1 MVVRSEN
8 GRSQRTLQQGKKDL
22 SPNRAL
28 VDVIENYGRIC
39 AEVGISDALS
49 LEHAV
54 RHIFDLGLWARAVF
68 EANGES
74 DTLAEL
80 ATDLL
85 GDAFGGRNGG
95 FAAGLRA
102 PDASTVGVPVFS
114 EVLGDLSRLARAR
127 DSCDDQDLML
137 DTASV

>member
-85 GDAFGGRNGG
+85 SDTLGGRNGG
-95 FAAGLRA
+95 KMAKLRA
-102 PDASTVGVPVFS
+102 SNASLVGIPVFS
-114 EVLGDLSRLARAR
+114 EVLRELGRLSGAK
-127 DSCDDQDLML
+127 SPCDDQDLML
-137 DTASV
+137 